1 MSKSPVERGIKRLW
15 RRPAPDHNKAGV
27 SGDTPGN
34 TEATPD
40 NTLQTHRAG
49 AVGAMPSL
57 VFVPNSPDIAEL
69 ATLLVTM
76 AAWAVMTWWTRRS
89 ERWPS

>member
-1 MSKSPVERGIKRLW
+1 
-15 RRPAPDHNKAGV
+15 
-27 SGDTPGN
+27 
-34 TEATPD
+34 
-40 NTLQTHRAG
+40 
-49 AVGAMPSL
+49 MPSL